1 MVKLGISVPP
11 HSSFCRKTRAHQWL
25 WLSVQGTGA
34 QSLLL
39 SHSLQH
45 LLDDLHN
52 QQKPGR
58 GWVSFQSF
66 LGSPQQ

>member
-52 QQKPGR
+52 QQKPG
-58 GWVSFQSF
+58 GVSFQSF